1 LKLTGSYPNIWKFI
15 EVIQSQESEY
25 RSLIISVENETFS
38 ERRNAKDLL
47 RDNKILELKNE
58 YLREVI
64 DKYTFI
70 DRLAKYMPDC
80 DKVKKLIG
88 TFFLIFYI
96 FILI

>member
-1 LKLTGSYPNIWKFI
+1 MKLTGSYPNIWKFI

>member
-1 LKLTGSYPNIWKFI
+1 LKLTGSYPTIWKFI

-80 DKVKKLIG
+80 DKVKK
-88 TFFLIFYI
+88 
-96 FILI
+96 

>member
-1 LKLTGSYPNIWKFI
+1 MKLTGSYPTIWKFI

-80 DKVKKLIG
+80 DKVKK
-88 TFFLIFYI
+88 
-96 FILI
+96 

>member
-1 LKLTGSYPNIWKFI
+1 MKLTGSYPTIWKFI

-25 RSLIISVENETFS
+25 RSLIIIVENETFS

-80 DKVKKLIG
+80 DKDKK
-88 TFFLIFYI
+88 
-96 FILI
+96 